1 MNNFKFEQPEFLL
14 CEIGIKDSSLLGDHI
29 LNDERIWVYHLKSQ
43 SLVEFVFMN
52 ELGTYNFKEKHKEFS
67 YFNYRYIGFF
77 VQNNCT
83 ITKQN
88 EDTVLDLAWDYL
100 ESFFIW
106 EDKTINIKDHL
117 KSIRSGNDFN
127 IN

>member
-1 MNNFKFEQPEFLL
+1 MNSFEFKQPEFLL
-14 CEIGIKDSSLLGDHI
+14 CEIGIKDSTLLGDHI

-52 ELGTYNFKEKHKEFS
+52 ELGTYNFNEKHKEFT
-67 YFNYRYIGFF
+67 YFQYRYIVFF
-77 VQNNCT
+77 VKNNCN
-83 ITKQN
+83 ITKQS
-88 EDTVLDLAWDYL
+88 EDVVLDLAWDYL

-106 EDKTINIKDHL
+106 EDKTINIRDHL